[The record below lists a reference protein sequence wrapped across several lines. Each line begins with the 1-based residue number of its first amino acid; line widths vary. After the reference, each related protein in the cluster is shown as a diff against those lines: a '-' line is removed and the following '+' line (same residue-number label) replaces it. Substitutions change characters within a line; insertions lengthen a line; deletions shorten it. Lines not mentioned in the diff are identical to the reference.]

1 MSRPV
6 SVGDDQEMSKKP
18 REIAETLCEVGVSKA
33 ELPLDRMF
41 VLAILAGAYIAFGC
55 HLATAVSMD
64 SQSFIGAGLTSL
76 VMGSVFS
83 VGLMLVVL
91 GGAELF
97 TGNSLMALSCLSGR
111 VRLAGLLRSW
121 AVVYAGNLVGALIM
135 VGLVFAAGMYGV
147 NGGALGLREIVIAN
161 AKVNIPFTEAL
172 FRGVLCNWLV
182 CLAVWIATSSTDTIG
197 KIFSCFFPIMAFVA
211 SSFEHSVA
219 NMFFIP
225 IGILVEGVPAITSKT
240 SLDLSNLTWG
250 GFVAGNLIPVTIGN
264 VVGGVLFVATLYWY
278 SYLKK

>member
-1 MSRPV
+1 
-6 SVGDDQEMSKKP
+6 MSKKP
-18 REIAETLCEVGVSKA
+18 KEIAETLCEAGVSKA
-33 ELPLDRMF
+33 ELSLDKMF

-64 SQSFIGAGLTSL
+64 SQPIIGAGLTSL

-121 AVVYAGNLVGALIM
+121 AVVYAGNLVGALTLA
-135 VGLVFAAGMYGV
+135 GLVFAAGMYGV
-147 NGGALGLREIVIAN
+147 NGGSLGLRELAIAN

-182 CLAVWIATSSTDTIG
+182 CLAVWIAASSTDTVG
-197 KIFSCFFPIMAFVA
+197 KIFACFFPIMAFVA

-225 IGILVEGVPAITSKT
+225 VGILVEGVPAIASRT
-240 SLDLSNLTWG
+240 SLDLANLTWS

-278 SYLKK
+278 SYLRK